1 MESKDKLNETDI
13 KNSTCYY
20 FDERIRFW
28 DRDIDFSDVFLQK
41 LEKEKYE
48 YTLIYG
54 ISDKTSKVE
63 KSLCIRN
70 DNFLNL

>member
-70 DNFLNL
+70 DNFMNL

>member
-28 DRDIDFSDVFLQK
+28 DRDIDFSDVFLQ
-41 LEKEKYE
+41 
-48 YTLIYG
+48 
-54 ISDKTSKVE
+54 
-63 KSLCIRN
+63 
-70 DNFLNL
+70 